1 VIVCKFGGTSVTD
14 AAAIRR
20 LAAIVAGRARE
31 QPLVVV
37 SALAGVTDALLGLA
51 GTVHAGDAGALAGA
65 IEAVVRRHEAIA
77 GEVSGAEA
85 AMESIRADADSLRA
99 SLAAALGRRLRP
111 AELDEVAGHGELWSS
126 RLVAGA
132 MSGAG
137 VPSVWA
143 DIRPIMVTDDRFG
156 RATPYVQ
163 MVNTRARECLG
174 PLLQDGLIPVTQGFI
189 GATPDG
195 APTTLGRGGSDF
207 TAALLGAALGAARVE
222 IWTDVNGLMTADPRI
237 VPGARTLTA
246 ASYEEAAELATF
258 GAKVLHPATAMP
270 LVRAGIPI
278 VVLNSSLPD
287 LPGTTIEPSAELE
300 RMGDSPIRSIS
311 WKRGITVISVRA
323 PRMLGAYGFLRAM
336 FEVFERNEVVVD
348 VLASGEVSVSLTV
361 EERSRLEPVVRELSE
376 LGEVWTD
383 GGRAIVSVVGIGLRG
398 TPGLASRIFRAV
410 QPANV
415 EVISQ
420 GASAINMTFVVR
432 EEDGPGVVRRLHDEF
447 FGTSGDS
454 VRSPR
459 RRRVPSPSWRTLT
472 SLRPATQTFWGILIR
487 LAISCDWRSWATA
500 GWAARWRRSPKSGA
514 TWFTRS
520 SAVRRT
526 PGAPPSPGS
535 GSQAWTPRS
544 SSPGPMPWW
553 PISSG

>member
-1 VIVCKFGGTSVTD
+1 VIVCKFGGTSVAD

-20 LAAIVAGRARE
+20 LVAIVAGRAPER
-31 QPLVVV
+31 PLVVV
-37 SALAGVTDALLGLA
+37 SALAGVTDGLLALA
-51 GTVHAGDAGALAGA
+51 AAVPAGDAAALSGA
-65 IEAVVRRHEAIA
+65 IDGLVRRHETVA
-77 GEVSGAEA
+77 GELPGAESA
-85 AMESIRADADSLRA
+85 VETVRAEADSLRA
-99 SLAAALGRRLRP
+99 SLSAALGRRLRP
-111 AELDEVAGHGELWSS
+111 AELDELAGHGEFWSS

-132 MSGAG
+132 MSAAG
-137 VPSVWA
+137 VPSSWV

-163 MVNTRARECLG
+163 VLNTRARECLG
-174 PLLQDGLIPVTQGFI
+174 PLLKDGLIPVTQGFI

-195 APTTLGRGGSDF
+195 VPTTLGRGGSDF
-207 TAALLGAALGAARVE
+207 TAALLGAALGATRVE

-258 GAKVLHPATAMP
+258 GARVLHPATAMP

-278 VVLNSSLPD
+278 VVLNSNLPE
-287 LPGTTIEPSAELE
+287 LPGTTIEPSADLE

-311 WKRGITVISVRA
+311 WKRGITVVNVRA

-336 FEVFERNEVVVD
+336 FEVFERHEVVVD

-361 EERSRLEPVVRELSE
+361 EERSRLGPVIRELSE

-447 FGTSGDS
+447 FGASPDS
-454 VRSPR
+454 VLP
-459 RRRVPSPSWRTLT
+459 
-472 SLRPATQTFWGILIR
+472 
-487 LAISCDWRSWATA
+487 
-500 GWAARWRRSPKSGA
+500 
-514 TWFTRS
+514 
-520 SAVRRT
+520 
-526 PGAPPSPGS
+526 
-535 GSQAWTPRS
+535 
-544 SSPGPMPWW
+544 
-553 PISSG
+553 